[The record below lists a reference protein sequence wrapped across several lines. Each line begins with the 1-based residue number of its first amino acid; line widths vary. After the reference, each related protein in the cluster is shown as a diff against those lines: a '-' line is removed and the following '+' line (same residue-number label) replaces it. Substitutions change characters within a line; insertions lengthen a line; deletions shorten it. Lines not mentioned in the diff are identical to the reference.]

1 MVLSQAGIV
10 DANVKLESAPERP
23 SGPEKQSNMAEF
35 VIKLADERGRLHQQ
49 VEHGYS
55 EAEVRDRFAQQGYLV
70 YWVKPQGLLSGGFRF
85 RRRRSLKQ
93 SSFLVYNQQFLT
105 LIRAG
110 LPILNSLELLIKR
123 QKDGFLRQIL
133 ENVRDRVRGG
143 EALSDAFAA
152 QGVVPKIYTTT
163 LMAGEKSG
171 NMDEVLTRYIN
182 LQRLA
187 LSFRKKL
194 VVSLIYPTLLISVVL
209 IMVTFLFT
217 YVVPKFAEL
226 FNSLDAQ
233 LPAITVFMLAVGQN
247 SQKYAPFVFL
257 GLVAAGFLLWR
268 WKNTDSGGDRI
279 DRVIL
284 GTPLLGDIRLK
295 QQVAAFSRMLATLLQ
310 GGLPLVPSM
319 ETAGSSMTSRRIL
332 KGVMR
337 ASVRVREGQG
347 LANSLEEQEIFPGL
361 AVEMIEVGESTGALP
376 AMLNSV
382 AEFYEEDVQT
392 ALGASMALIEPLIL
406 IVMAVFVGA
415 VLISLYL
422 PIFTLG
428 VH

>member
-1 MVLSQAGIV
+1 
-10 DANVKLESAPERP
+10 
-23 SGPEKQSNMAEF
+23 MAEF
-35 VIKLADERGRLHQQ
+35 VVKLADERGRVQQ
-49 VEHGYS
+49 HVEHGYS

-70 YWVKPQGLLSGGFRF
+70 YWVKPQGVLTGGVSL
-85 RRRRSLKQ
+85 RRRRKIKQ
-93 SSFLVYNQQFLT
+93 ATFLVFNQQFLT

-123 QKDGFLRQIL
+123 QKDAQLKQIL
-133 ENVRDRVRGG
+133 ENVRDRVKGG
-143 EALSDAFAA
+143 ELLSDAFAA
-152 QGVVPKIYTTT
+152 QGIIPKIYTTT

-171 NMDEVLTRYIN
+171 SIDEVLTRYIGF
-182 LQRLA
+182 QRLA
-187 LSFRKKL
+187 MTFRKKL
-194 VVSLIYPTLLISVVL
+194 FVSLIYPTLLVSVVM

-217 YVVPKFAEL
+217 YVVPKFADL
-226 FNSLDAQ
+226 FNSLDAK

-247 SQKYAPFVFL
+247 AQQYAPYFFVGLALLVFVF
-257 GLVAAGFLLWR
+257 WR
-268 WKNTDSGGDRI
+268 WKDTDGGADRI
-279 DRVIL
+279 DRAIL
-284 GTPLLGDIRLK
+284 SLPLLGDIRLK
-295 QQVAAFSRMLATLLQ
+295 HQVASFSRMLSTLLQ

-319 ETAGSSMTSRRIL
+319 ETAGASMTSRRIL

-337 ASVRVREGQG
+337 AGVRVREGQSM
-347 LANSLEEQEIFPGL
+347 ASSLEEQKIFPEL
-361 AVEMIEVGESTGALP
+361 AIEMIEVGESTGALP

-406 IVMAVFVGA
+406 IVMAIFVGG